1 MPQHPVQAHVSTLD
15 STVLQVPSKSSTAD
29 ERVPLPLPSESSYQL
44 DSLCIGTGYRYHRM
58 QTIMTMDDSS
68 STVSSSSGSS
78 WNGTITFVFDEN
90 GKSRQVSGFPRS
102 DPCIELLSSDEETCI
117 DVDDDDVRSP
127 ANESFHEDNHSILSI
142 DSSVDSST
150 IDLVSTS
157 SLSNSSWF
165 QKRSIFPR
173 RCYRNEIR

>member
-1 MPQHPVQAHVSTLD
+1 
-15 STVLQVPSKSSTAD
+15 
-29 ERVPLPLPSESSYQL
+29 
-44 DSLCIGTGYRYHRM
+44 
-58 QTIMTMDDSS
+58 
-68 STVSSSSGSS
+68 
-78 WNGTITFVFDEN
+78 
-90 GKSRQVSGFPRS
+90 VSGFSRS

-117 DVDDDDVRSP
+117 VVDDDDVRSP
-127 ANESFHEDNHSILSI
+127 ANESFHEDHSILSI

-173 RCYRNEIR
+173 RRYRNEIR